1 MKAEGGVG
9 ARIVRRLA
17 WSVLVV
23 WATVTLAFL
32 VNNALPSDP
41 ARMVAGPQAR
51 PQDVERIRKDLGLDR
66 PLHVQYARFM
76 GRLVHLGPSLPEA
89 GAPPKEH
96 ASCAGLGPIHVD
108 LGKSFQQ
115 RRPVVTVIG
124 ERLPRTLALALAA
137 SLVQAL
143 LGIAFGTM
151 AAAKKRTLVDQLA
164 VSGSLLGVSAPTFIT
179 GLFLQWLLAY
189 RLRLLPIDG
198 FGETALDHVKGIV
211 LPALTLGLFGAAYYT
226 RMVRDE
232 MLGQLGQDYIRTARA
247 KGVGPVGVVVRHA
260 LRNALVPIVTILA
273 LEVGVLVGGAIVTEA
288 IFRWPGL
295 GSLSVNALLDRDGPM
310 IMGCVIVTSSAVVL
324 STVVADVLVAWLD
337 PRLRGR

>member
-1 MKAEGGVG
+1 MT
-9 ARIVRRLA
+9 ARILRRLA
-17 WSVLVV
+17 WSLVV
-23 WATVTLAFL
+23 IWATVTLAFV

-66 PLHVQYARFM
+66 PLYVQYARFAT
-76 GRLVHLGPSLPEA
+76 RLVHLGPATIE
-89 GAPPKEH
+89 GPPADQAH
-96 ASCAGLGPIHVD
+96 ATCARLGPLHLD

-124 ERLPRTLALALAA
+124 ERLPRTVMLALAA
-137 SLVQAL
+137 ALVQAI
-143 LGIAFGTM
+143 LGVVFGTL
-151 AAAKKRTLVDQLA
+151 AAARKRTLVDQLA
-164 VSGSLLGVSAPTFIT
+164 VSGSLLGVSAPTFVT
-179 GLFLQWLLAY
+179 GLLLQWLFAY

-198 FGETALDHVKGIV
+198 YGETALDHAKGVV
-211 LPALTLGLFGAAYYT
+211 LPAVTLGLFGAAYYT

-247 KGVGPVGVVVRHA
+247 KGVGGLGVLVRHA

-295 GSLSVNALLDRDGPM
+295 GALSVAALLDRDGPM
-310 IMGCVIVTSSAVVL
+310 IMGCVIVTSTSVVL
-324 STVVADVLVAWLD
+324 STVVADVLVGVLD
-337 PRLRGR
+337 PRLRRAG